1 MKKIISFIF
10 LLFCFSAISQNF
22 NPKTISLSENPT
34 IEDFRFLK
42 EEFKD
47 VQIVM
52 LGESTHFDG
61 NVFEMKT
68 KIIKFLSQEM
78 GFKTIAFESG
88 IYDLWKAQKDIDN
101 GLNTNDV
108 LSNSLFSIWAKR
120 N

>member
-1 MKKIISFIF
+1 
-10 LLFCFSAISQNF
+10 
-22 NPKTISLSENPT
+22 
-34 IEDFRFLK
+34 
-42 EEFKD
+42 
-47 VQIVM
+47 M
-52 LGESTHFDG
+52 LGEKTHFDG

-120 N
+120 NEFISFMNFYDENKTDLKLFLEN